1 METRIQTFQ
10 KDDDVFAEGQWADV
24 AYIIKTGRVEIS
36 LQRKGRNVLLGTMGP
51 GSCFGEMAPI
61 IGGKRTANAI
71 AKTSTLAYEIDANYL
86 KHLVDK
92 TEPIL
97 KSIILSLIE
106 RVKRQNRNAGF
117 EIRYDNAIISCA
129 HGLALIGEQYDPDDD
144 GNITVDLNETSKTLS
159 EISGRSVPLIK
170 EVLAQMKDL
179 GLARSIGKGMTANLS
194 YHPSD
199 IELHAQG
206 LTKILGDD
214 PTSRFMS
221 TADAVNIHEIAEILH
236 TDANVVL
243 KTLFQA
249 GNLKDL
255 IFLRTQETIDEY
267 CDATGKKPQKSSRQK
282 G

>member
-1 METRIQTFQ
+1 M
-10 KDDDVFAEGQWADV
+10 
-24 AYIIKTGRVEIS
+24 
-36 LQRKGRNVLLGTMGP
+36 
-51 GSCFGEMAPI
+51 
-61 IGGKRTANAI
+61 
-71 AKTSTLAYEIDANYL
+71 
-86 KHLVDK
+86 
-92 TEPIL
+92 
-97 KSIILSLIE
+97 
-106 RVKRQNRNAGF
+106 
-117 EIRYDNAIISCA
+117 
-129 HGLALIGEQYDPDDD
+129 IGEQYDPDDD